1 MNLLENQRAA
11 DAPAGCF
18 QSLEEQLM
26 ANIVRHCRDYRQP
39 IATDIWQMQKLAE
52 IGALNRENIQIIAKA
67 TGQSWTAMERMLNAA
82 AEEAV
87 KEIEPA
93 MRYLVRRG
101 LAGEA
106 VSAGKSRNVMEATTG
121 LKNQARDTLNLC
133 NTVMLYKARDA
144 YAALVNNITSAANE
158 ISRKQEFLDIL
169 NEEATAVVVGAES
182 RQQALRKCIR
192 EFNEK
197 GIPAFVDRRGREWTP
212 EAYVNMAMR
221 NTAKNVAVEVQTARC
236 RDYGVRLIEISSHSG
251 ARPKCARDQGKIYSL
266 DNDSGYVEDAKG
278 HKIQYYPWNS
288 TSYGE
293 PDGILGINCTHH
305 KYPFS
310 PGVSLQSYFPTEDME
325 ANDRLYK
332 QIQVQRALERN
343 VRKQKRECML
353 YDQLGDEEAF
363 RAASVKLKAKEA
375 KLGQYVK
382 GNDQLHRR
390 RDREQVVG
398 FDRTIGAKAVAAN
411 RAYAKSGKPAKIV
424 SKKWSK
430 EAIQRRKQD
439 EVHIKGQKKEAAI
452 LYDGSGKKVFHKTGE
467 KHSVSFTFEENKRMQ
482 GGVLTH
488 NHPGGA
494 TFSPDDINILRST
507 KLSEIRAV
515 GRDGVYCLKPPSFW
529 DKKIDSMEGIQEQY
543 DKIVEELRDEM
554 ERWGYNN
561 QNTITVEDYQICYQ
575 NKVIEEFAR
584 KFSIKYYV
592 EALEDEEN

>member
-106 VSAGKSRNVMEATTG
+106 VSAGKSRNVMQATTS
-121 LKNQARDTLNLC
+121 LKNQAKDTLNLC

-144 YAALVNNITSAANE
+144 YTALVNNITSAANE

-169 NEEATAVVVGAES
+169 NKDTTAVVVGAES

-192 EFNEK
+192 KFNEK

-221 NTAKNVAVEVQTARC
+221 NTAKNVAEEVQTARC

-293 PDGILGINCTHH
+293 PDGLLGINCTHH

-310 PGVSLQSYFPTEDME
+310 PGVSLQSYFPTEDMD

-332 QIQVQRALERN
+332 QTQVQRALERD

-353 YDQLGDEEAF
+353 YDQIGDEESF
-363 RAASVKLKAKEA
+363 KDASVKMKAKEA
-375 KLGQYVK
+375 KLRQYVDS
-382 GNDQLHRR
+382 NDQLHRR

-398 FDRTIGAKAVAAN
+398 FDRTVSAKAVAAN
-411 RAYAKSGKPAKIV
+411 KAYTKSGKPAKIV
-424 SKKWSK
+424 TKKWSE

-515 GRDGVYCLKPPSFW
+515 GRDGVYCLKSPSFW